1 MLGALNDTPFVDK
14 NKIVID
20 SFPLKK
26 ENLYNIILPNAP
38 YFAGDWMIIY

>member
-20 SFPLKK
+20 SFSWGNK
-26 ENLYNIILPNAP
+26 NYIIKSSTHPI
-38 YFAGDWMIIY
+38 FFGDPG